1 MPVVQT
7 SLDSFFTLKG
17 LGAKQRRI
25 YNLLQDR
32 GPMSNGDISQ
42 ALSIPVNEV
51 CPRVYELRSLGK
63 VKEAFKA
70 PSKITGKR
78 VLYWVVKE

>member
-1 MPVVQT
+1 MAVVQT
-7 SLDSFFTLKG
+7 SLESFFSLKG

-25 YNLLQDR
+25 YNLLKDR
-32 GPMSNGDISQ
+32 GPMSNSDISQ

-63 VKEAFKA
+63 VEEAFKA
-70 PSKITGKR
+70 PSRQTNKR
-78 VLYWVVKE
+78 VCYWKYV